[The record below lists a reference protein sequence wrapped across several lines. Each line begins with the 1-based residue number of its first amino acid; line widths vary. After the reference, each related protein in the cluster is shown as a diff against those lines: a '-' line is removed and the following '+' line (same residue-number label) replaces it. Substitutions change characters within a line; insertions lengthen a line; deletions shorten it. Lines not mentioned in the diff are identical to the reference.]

1 MAGQPGLA
9 GSQFPSED
17 ALVRRIKDLE
27 RDVQQ
32 LRSAN
37 QLAPAGIRA
46 VDGGIVVEGSMDV
59 QGAETVSGTLGVTGK
74 ATFTGDMRVE
84 GTLSLPNGIIDNAA
98 LQAPVYPAVYHA
110 DIQNISITS
119 GPNVEVLGVDVAV
132 PTGYTQALVM
142 LTVTMNMTNNSAS
155 TDLAYVGANINGVS
169 PGWASTASAA
179 VGQAIS
185 LNNTVVSLVTS
196 LTGGGTFRLTGKASS
211 GTNTWPGAGSSN
223 VMNLNATVQFLR

>member
-1 MAGQPGLA
+1 MAGQPGLP

-17 ALVRRIKDLE
+17 AITRGLKDVK

-32 LRSAN
+32 LAAAN
-37 QLAPAGIRA
+37 PLGAAGIRA
-46 VDGGIVVEGSMDV
+46 VDGGIVVEGS
-59 QGAETVSGTLGVTGK
+59 ETVNGPLTINGP
-74 ATFTGDMRVE
+74 ATIT
-84 GTLSLPNGIIDNAA
+84 GTLSLPAGIIGNDA

-110 DIQNISITS
+110 DIQNISITN
-119 GPNVEVLGVDVAV
+119 GPNVEILGADVAV
-132 PTGYTQALVM
+132 PVGYTQALVS

-155 TDLAYVGANINGVS
+155 TDLAYVGANINGSS
-169 PGWASTASAA
+169 PGWATVASAT

-185 LNNTVVSLVTS
+185 LSNTVVALVNG

-211 GTNTWPGAGSSN
+211 GANTWPAAGSSN

>member
-1 MAGQPGLA
+1 MGQPGLA

-17 ALVRRIKDLE
+17 ALIRRIKDLE
-27 RDVQQ
+27 RAVQQ
-32 LRSAN
+32 LSSAN

-46 VDGGIVVEGSMDV
+46 IDNGIVVQGTMEV
-59 QGAETVSGTLGVTGK
+59 QGSETVSGTLDVTGN
-74 ATFTGDMRVE
+74 ADFSGSVVINGD
-84 GTLSLPNGIIDNAA
+84 LSVPNGSINNDA
-98 LQAPVYPAVYHA
+98 LQAPVYPAFYHA

-119 GPNVEVLGVDVAV
+119 GPNVEILGADVAV
-132 PTGYTQALVM
+132 PAGYTQALVM

-169 PGWASTASAA
+169 PGWASTASAT

-185 LNNTVVSLVTS
+185 LNNTVVSLVTG
-196 LTGGGTFRLTGKASS
+196 LTGGGSFRLTGKASS
-211 GTNTWPGAGSSN
+211 GSNTWPAAGTSN